1 MIIVMGEKELEGE
14 NERESMDNSFKGLLA
29 KSRRE
34 MVTRG
39 KQADLRKE
47 LLK

>member
-14 NERESMDNSFKGLLA
+14 YERQSGDNSFKGLLV

-34 MVTRG
+34 MATRG